1 MNEIVQPTA
10 QRGSDV
16 LYKPG
21 EKPNNIK
28 WLREQSQANPS
39 LNLKFPVMRENTGNS
54 SIPGFRHPEYT
65 PKIYVLLGS

>member
-28 WLREQSQANPS
+28 WL
-39 LNLKFPVMRENTGNS
+39 GD
-54 SIPGFRHPEYT
+54 
-65 PKIYVLLGS
+65 